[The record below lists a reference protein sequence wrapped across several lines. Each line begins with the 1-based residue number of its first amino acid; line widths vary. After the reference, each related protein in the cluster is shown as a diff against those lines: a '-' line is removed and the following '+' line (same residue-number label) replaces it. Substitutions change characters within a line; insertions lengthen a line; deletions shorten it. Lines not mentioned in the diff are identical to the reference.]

1 MMRGFRP
8 FSAKAIQYVMSLFN
22 VFFLNINM
30 LFVFYLIHIIYIIFK
45 IKWFLLRHD
54 FSAALQEL
62 LRHDSHGLQY
72 LGPAQKLMLLVSVGI
87 PVGGVCALIS
97 NSKKASHR
105 IYILFS
111 GLLGCIGLACVAA
124 FEHSSLLL
132 LAMLITHMS
141 GYPGFFHDVYA
152 ATGRTYRHTWLFW
165 RILAPW

>member
-1 MMRGFRP
+1 
-8 FSAKAIQYVMSLFN
+8 
-22 VFFLNINM
+22 
-30 LFVFYLIHIIYIIFK
+30 
-45 IKWFLLRHD
+45 
-54 FSAALQEL
+54 
-62 LRHDSHGLQY
+62 
-72 LGPAQKLMLLVSVGI
+72 MLLVSVGI

-141 GYPGFFHDVYA
+141 GYPGFFPDVYA

-165 RILAPW
+165 RILAHFGVRDQCTHPIIIVGISWEFKCA

>member
-1 MMRGFRP
+1 
-8 FSAKAIQYVMSLFN
+8 
-22 VFFLNINM
+22 
-30 LFVFYLIHIIYIIFK
+30 
-45 IKWFLLRHD
+45 
-54 FSAALQEL
+54 
-62 LRHDSHGLQY
+62 
-72 LGPAQKLMLLVSVGI
+72 MLLVSVGI

-141 GYPGFFHDVYA
+141 GYPGFSS
-152 ATGRTYRHTWLFW
+152 
-165 RILAPW
+165 

>member
-1 MMRGFRP
+1 MIP
-8 FSAKAIQYVMSLFN
+8 PKS
-22 VFFLNINM
+22 
-30 LFVFYLIHIIYIIFK
+30 
-45 IKWFLLRHD
+45 RHQ
-54 FSAALQEL
+54 LQ
-62 LRHDSHGLQY
+62 RCRNSCDMIDSHGLQY

-141 GYPGFFHDVYA
+141 GYPGFSS
-152 ATGRTYRHTWLFW
+152 
-165 RILAPW
+165 